1 MSERASTPASE
12 REQSE
17 IADPDTGLT
26 ATESTQLRGMLEAER
41 TKLVERIRGHMAAA
55 EEGDRDL
62 ADELDLATRD
72 QDRGYVLRLADKE
85 QKLLREIDHAL
96 GKFSDNSYGLCEGT
110 GEPIGAGRLFAR
122 PWARYSISYKEQ
134 LEREERD
141 QKTWGR

>member
-1 MSERASTPASE
+1 MSERVNTPAAE

-17 IADPDTGLT
+17 VADPDTGLT
-26 ATESTQLRGMLEAER
+26 PTETMKLKGLLEDER
-41 TKLVERIRGHMAAA
+41 EKLVERIRGHMAAA

-85 QKLLREIDHAL
+85 QKLLKEIDHAL
-96 GKFSDNSYGLCEGT
+96 SKFGDNSYGICEGT
-110 GEPIGAGRLFAR
+110 DEPIGAGRLFAR
-122 PWARYSISYKEQ
+122 PWARYSIGYKEQ